1 MEFYL
6 NETFFTSQRS
16 IRMNLSTAAENFRVN
31 VSVQENCISSQWLNN
46 GQVKNLAAVLHTLKE
61 KFNVEYC
68 AAEKKLIGNFIF
80 NGREPLPVSFQVLR
94 GPMTFVIQKMRLKL
108 TNKRQLT
115 QVRREKYEAKT
126 ELELMKE
133 ERAGKLLANSEGTD
147 WYARVMIA
155 NGLMPRG
162 MVCISSACYYAVV
175 RASTAA
181 AGEAY
186 TCVFDCLVNKESS
199 VSELAAA
206 VFLRDSRMLV
216 GEVALSLKVTDWS
229 TKFQTFAKS
238 VTSSRDPFQRDW
250 LFHSLEKENNI
261 NPFNMLGITGAHCQA
276 FESFPYSRNS
286 RFGDAKACT
295 AHMFDDCA
303 LKALRNSLRYMGSKT
318 ATLIDTTAGQALSG
332 EKAPSPDDGKVS
344 AVDSLVVSRTRNLG
358 RSDVCR
364 SKATVSVWVDANPR
378 STSQKQSDSDDYFAW
393 GKDVRSD
400 FKISVS
406 GVAAPIKTLRFTID
420 GTKITLN
427 GCDSDSKLG
436 NGRFGAVFRATYS
449 GTALRHLS
457 DNTKLCVKFFNPYS
471 RSREVDTLNDILEE
485 CHVLY
490 LMSNLPENQ
499 CKSIAVALLGRE
511 TGVPLGS
518 IHCFGFCMEGR
529 SCVTGSA
536 VPDGMRRQGRTNGS
550 RQLAATQ
557 PNLSR
562 QQVTYIPTPFIAMEM
577 ASCSLNSLYH
587 QRRSCTPRLN
597 TEELHRLN
605 EALAIGLTKLH
616 NKVSRIHRD
625 LHLGNVLVSLGDD
638 SIASD
643 FHICDFGKASTF
655 GAVSADIPYPRIF
668 SAERD
673 KHHPYHAPENKSVT
687 RTTLQFSGTHSDIYS
702 YVLLVLKGFLSEQDW
717 LLASQCGKIPD
728 WMVSTHVKCAIA
740 LDYSVRLKASLHG
753 CFNDLKSSINI
764 ISGRGDGRSGAGGEY
779 GSGQASGR
787 RGDGRSGAG
796 GGGGYGSGQASVW
809 SGARAGGG
817 YGSGQASGWSG
828 AGAGGGYGS
837 GQVRG
842 GRGDG
847 RSGAGGGYRSG
858 QASGGRSEAATTV
871 GNSQEVQRLNAPAA
885 FDYTY
890 GIKAP
895 TAAEK
900 NLLVNEWKRE
910 LAALKSNYASL
921 PQKQR
926 PLLPELDGTYVVS
939 GRVHCPFESSHTI
952 EPTTDM
958 FTHLGRCKKKKEVD
972 SVEKFDRCTH
982 SGRHY
987 TPKGTLEAHE
997 SICLKANKWS
1007 SIMTLVL
1014 GNRETSGM

>member
-1 MEFYL
+1 MSSTKRKQPRSERQKRDEALLTAWDRGQCLPWGTAFMEFYL

-16 IRMNLSTAAENFRVN
+16 IRMNLYTAAENFRIN

-68 AAEKKLIGNFIF
+68 PAEKKLIGNFIF

-94 GPMTFVIQKMRLKL
+94 GPMTFVIQKMRLKV

-133 ERAGKLLANSEGTD
+133 ERAGKLLTNSAETD

-155 NGLMPRG
+155 NGLMPEG

-238 VTSSRDPFQRDW
+238 VTSSGDPFQHDW
-250 LFHSLEKENNI
+250 LFYSLENETNI
-261 NPFNMLGITGAHCQA
+261 NPCNMLGITGAHCEA
-276 FESFPYSRNS
+276 FESFPYSHFS
-286 RFGDAKACT
+286 RYGDAKACT

-344 AVDSLVVSRTRNLG
+344 AVDSLAVPRTRNLG

-378 STSQKQSDSDDYFAW
+378 STSQKQSDSDNVFAW
-393 GKDVRSD
+393 DGDVRSD

-406 GVAAPIKTLRFTID
+406 GVAAPIKTLRFTVD

-471 RSREVDTLNDILEE
+471 RTNRVDTLNDILEE

-490 LMSNLPENQ
+490 LMSHLPENL

-511 TGVPLGS
+511 TGVPFRPS
-518 IHCFGFCMEGR
+518 I
-529 SCVTGSA
+529 
-536 VPDGMRRQGRTNGS
+536 
-550 RQLAATQ
+550 
-557 PNLSR
+557 
-562 QQVTYIPTPFIAMEM
+562 
-577 ASCSLNSLYH
+577 
-587 QRRSCTPRLN
+587 
-597 TEELHRLN
+597 
-605 EALAIGLTKLH
+605 
-616 NKVSRIHRD
+616 
-625 LHLGNVLVSLGDD
+625 
-638 SIASD
+638 
-643 FHICDFGKASTF
+643 
-655 GAVSADIPYPRIF
+655 
-668 SAERD
+668 
-673 KHHPYHAPENKSVT
+673 
-687 RTTLQFSGTHSDIYS
+687 
-702 YVLLVLKGFLSEQDW
+702 
-717 LLASQCGKIPD
+717 
-728 WMVSTHVKCAIA
+728 
-740 LDYSVRLKASLHG
+740 
-753 CFNDLKSSINI
+753 
-764 ISGRGDGRSGAGGEY
+764 
-779 GSGQASGR
+779 
-787 RGDGRSGAG
+787 
-796 GGGGYGSGQASVW
+796 
-809 SGARAGGG
+809 
-817 YGSGQASGWSG
+817 
-828 AGAGGGYGS
+828 
-837 GQVRG
+837 
-842 GRGDG
+842 
-847 RSGAGGGYRSG
+847 
-858 QASGGRSEAATTV
+858 
-871 GNSQEVQRLNAPAA
+871 
-885 FDYTY
+885 
-890 GIKAP
+890 
-895 TAAEK
+895 
-900 NLLVNEWKRE
+900 
-910 LAALKSNYASL
+910 
-921 PQKQR
+921 QK
-926 PLLPELDGTYVVS
+926 
-939 GRVHCPFESSHTI
+939 
-952 EPTTDM
+952 
-958 FTHLGRCKKKKEVD
+958 
-972 SVEKFDRCTH
+972 
-982 SGRHY
+982 
-987 TPKGTLEAHE
+987 PKQ
-997 SICLKANKWS
+997 
-1007 SIMTLVL
+1007 
-1014 GNRETSGM
+1014 